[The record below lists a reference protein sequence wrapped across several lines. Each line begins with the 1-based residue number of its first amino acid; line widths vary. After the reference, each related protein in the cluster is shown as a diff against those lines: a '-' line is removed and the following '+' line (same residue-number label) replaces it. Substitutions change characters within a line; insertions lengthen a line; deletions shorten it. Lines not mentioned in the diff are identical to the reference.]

1 MGSQTKER
9 ILFFALGVPVVI
21 CLLAFF
27 WIAATLFTGVGT
39 LSPEFLTTSAL
50 KGGALEMIV
59 GTIYLFLGAAAI
71 AGPIGVFAAIYLVE
85 YAPSGKFTRIIDQA
99 INNLAGVPSIIIGL
113 FGFTLFSRQ
122 LGFGISLMAGW
133 LTLALMI
140 LPIVIRGS
148 EEAIRIVPKSFKQ
161 AALALGAT
169 KWKAISLTTLIAAA
183 PGIVTSVILGIARVA
198 GETAAILFTSC
209 VIITRGLPSSPLEPV
224 MALSFNIYVR
234 IVAQGEPPESV
245 FGIALILFFIVVAFS
260 LIAIILRVY
269 YRRKQ
274 PWLH

>member
-1 MGSQTKER
+1 
-9 ILFFALGVPVVI
+9 VVI

-27 WIAATLFTGVGT
+27 WIAAILFTGFGT
-39 LSPEFLTTSAL
+39 LNPDLLTT
-50 KGGALEMIV
+50 GALRGGYFEMIV
-59 GTIYLFLGAAAI
+59 GTVYLFVGAAAI

-85 YAPSGKFTRIIDQA
+85 YAPAGKVTRIIDQA

-113 FGFTLFSRQ
+113 FGYTLFSRQ
-122 LGFGISLMAGW
+122 LGFEISLLSGW

-148 EEAIRIVPKSFKQ
+148 EEAIRIVPTSFKT
-161 AALALGAT
+161 AALGLGAT

-198 GETAAILFTSC
+198 GETAAILFTSS
-209 VIITRGLPSSPLEPV
+209 VIITRGLPGSPLEPV
-224 MALSFNIYVR
+224 MALSFNMYVK
-234 IVAQGEPPESV
+234 IVARGESPENV
-245 FGIALILFFIVVAFS
+245 FGIALILFFIVLAFS
-260 LIAIILRVY
+260 LVAIILRVY

-274 PWLH
+274 PWLS

>member
-9 ILFFALGVPVVI
+9 IFFFALGVPVII

-27 WIAATLFTGVGT
+27 WIAATLFTGIGT
-39 LSPEFLTTSAL
+39 LNLDLITTSAL
-50 KGGALEMIV
+50 KGGLFEMIV

-71 AGPIGVFAAIYLVE
+71 AGPIGIFAAIYLVE
-85 YAPSGKFTRIIDQA
+85 YAPSGKITRVIDQA

-113 FGFTLFSRQ
+113 FGYTLFSRQ
-122 LGFGISLMAGW
+122 LGFNISLLSGW
-133 LTLALMI
+133 LTLSLMI

-148 EEAIRIVPKSFKQ
+148 EEAIRIVPTSFKQ

-169 KWKAISLTTLIAAA
+169 KWKAVSLTTLIAAA
-183 PGIVTSVILGIARVA
+183 PGIVTSLILGIARVA

-209 VIITRGLPSSPLEPV
+209 VLITRGLPSSPLEPV
-224 MALSFNIYVR
+224 MSLSFNMYVK
-234 IVAQGEPPESV
+234 IVAQGEAPEQV
-245 FGIALILFFIVVAFS
+245 FGISLILFFIVVAFS
-260 LIAIILRVY
+260 LVAIILRIY

>member
-9 ILFFALGVPVVI
+9 IFFFALGIPMII
-21 CLLAFF
+21 CLVAFF

-39 LSPEFLTTSAL
+39 LNWAVLTTSAL
-50 KGGALEMIV
+50 KGGAFEMIV
-59 GTIYLFLGAAAI
+59 GTVYLFLGAAGI
-71 AGPIGVFAAIYLVE
+71 AGPIGVFAAIYMVE
-85 YAPSGKFTRIIDQA
+85 YAPTGRFTRIIDQA

-113 FGFTLFSRQ
+113 FGYTLFSRQ
-122 LGFGISLMAGW
+122 LGFGISLIAGW
-133 LTLALMI
+133 LTLSVMI

-148 EEAIRIVPKSFKQ
+148 EEALRMVPSSFKE

-169 KWKAISLTTLIAAA
+169 KWKSISLTTLIAAA

-198 GETAAILFTSC
+198 GETAAILFTSS
-209 VIITRGLPSSPLEPV
+209 VIITRGLPDSIFEPV
-224 MALSFNIYVR
+224 MALSYNIYVK
-234 IVAQGEPPESV
+234 IVARGEAAENV
-245 FGIALILFFIVVAFS
+245 FGIALILFFIVVTFS
-260 LIAIILRVY
+260 LVAIILRIY

>member
-1 MGSQTKER
+1 MASPTKER
-9 ILFFALGVPVVI
+9 VLFFALGVPVVI
-21 CLLAFF
+21 CLVAFF

-39 LSPEFLTTSAL
+39 LNMEFLTTSAL
-50 KGGALEMIV
+50 KGGAFEMIV
-59 GTIYLFLGAAAI
+59 GTVYLFLGAAAI

-85 YAPSGKFTRIIDQA
+85 YAPSGKLTRIIDQA

-113 FGFTLFSRQ
+113 FGFTFFSKQ

-148 EEAIRIVPKSFKQ
+148 EEALRIVPKSFSQ

-198 GETAAILFTSC
+198 GETAAILFTSS
-209 VIITRGLPSSPLEPV
+209 VIITRGLPSSPFEPV
-224 MALSFNIYVR
+224 MALSFNMYVK
-234 IVAQGEPPESV
+234 IVARGEPPESV

-260 LIAIILRVY
+260 LVAIILRVY

-274 PWLH
+274 PWLR

>member
-9 ILFFALGVPVVI
+9 IFFFALGVPVVI

-39 LSPEFLTTSAL
+39 LNLEFLTTSAL
-50 KGGALEMIV
+50 QGGAFEMIV

-113 FGFTLFSRQ
+113 FGYTFFSRQ

-169 KWKAISLTTLIAAA
+169 KWKSISLTTLIAAA

-209 VIITRGLPSSPLEPV
+209 VIITRGLPASPLEPV
-224 MALSFNIYVR
+224 MALSFNMYVQ
-234 IVAQGEPPESV
+234 IVARGEPPENV
-245 FGIALILFFIVVAFS
+245 FGIALILFFIVVIFS
-260 LIAIILRVY
+260 LVAIILRVY

>member
-1 MGSQTKER
+1 MANKVKER
-9 ILFFALGVPVVI
+9 IFFFALGVPMVI
-21 CLLAFF
+21 SLLAFF
-27 WIAATLFTGVGT
+27 WIAATLFTGIGT
-39 LSPEFLTTSAL
+39 INPQFLTTSVL
-50 KGGALEMIV
+50 KGGVFEMIV

-85 YAPSGKFTRIIDQA
+85 YAPSGKVTRSIDQA

-113 FGFTLFSRQ
+113 FGYTLFSRQ
-122 LGFGISLMAGW
+122 LGFGVSLISGWFTLSLMV
-133 LTLALMI
+133 

-148 EEAIRIVPKSFKQ
+148 EEAIRIVPTSFKE

-169 KWKAISLTTLIAAA
+169 KWKSISLTTLIAAA

-198 GETAAILFTSC
+198 GETAAILFTAC
-209 VIITRGLPSSPLEPV
+209 VLITRGLPSSPFQPV
-224 MALSFNIYVR
+224 MSLSFNMYVK

-245 FGIALILFFIVVAFS
+245 FGIALILFFIVLTFS
-260 LIAIILRVY
+260 IGAIILRVY